1 MQVLVVEDD
10 VMLADCLAEALLE
23 DGHEVCGVATTVTEA
38 LALARLH
45 RPAVGIFDMQL
56 RANER
61 GSDIADQLAESGDLG
76 DMAILYV
83 TGEAERVHQ
92 EARIGHAC
100 LNKPYTLAALGT
112 AIEIV
117 REIALKGGTSR
128 PLPRGL
134 QLLDATAMHPHAAVW
149 SRPQDGLSRQ
159 NERVGVILGRK
170 KTTSQNICS
179 PILSGTAEPTCAEPL
194 R

>member
-10 VMLADCLAEALLE
+10 VMVADCLAEALLE
-23 DGHEVCGVATTVTEA
+23 DGHEVCGIASTVAEA
-38 LALARLH
+38 GLARRH

-61 GSDIADQLAESGDLG
+61 GSDIPDQLSASGDLG

-83 TGEAERVHQ
+83 TGEAERVFQ

-112 AIEIV
+112 ALEIV
-117 REIALKGGTSR
+117 RDIALKGDTFR
-128 PLPRGL
+128 ALPRGL
-134 QLLDATAMHPHAAVW
+134 QLLHTGVMRSQAV
-149 SRPQDGLSRQ
+149 
-159 NERVGVILGRK
+159 
-170 KTTSQNICS
+170 
-179 PILSGTAEPTCAEPL
+179 
-194 R
+194 